1 MNEKH
6 KKVWRALNYFDH
18 FHVFVSII
26 SGCVSMSTVVS
37 LVGVSVGTAS
47 SAVRLKICAITAAI
61 KNYKSVIKKIRKSM
75 II

>member
-1 MNEKH
+1 MKSIKSVES
-6 KKVWRALNYFDH
+6 LNYFDH
-18 FHVFVSII
+18 FHVFVSTI

-47 SAVRLKICAITAAI
+47 SAVRLKICAITTAI
-61 KNYKSVIKKIRKSM
+61 KNYKSIIKKIRKSM

>member
-1 MNEKH
+1 M
-6 KKVWRALNYFDH
+6 WRALNYFDH